1 MLFVLGVACCLNV
14 RVPRRCLVSCF
25 NVRFRVCFGW
35 CGRNTLGP
43 SQGADESD
51 GFDSDAELSRLEQ
64 EVLAVTSAM
73 QATVPTRDYM
83 TTCAVNL
90 VGDDDDDDVVLV
102 NVVCRSKGIRVQ
114 TSGRTCAVASLRVPY
129 CLSVCLGCMCVR
141 LGVFLCAWLVAWSVG

>member
-1 MLFVLGVACCLNV
+1 MFAFVCVLDGAAA
-14 RVPRRCLVSCF
+14 
-25 NVRFRVCFGW
+25 
-35 CGRNTLGP
+35 TLWAL

-129 CLSVCLGCMCVR
+129 CLSVCLGCMCVC
-141 LGVFLCAWLVAWSVG
+141 LGVCLCAWLVAWSVG